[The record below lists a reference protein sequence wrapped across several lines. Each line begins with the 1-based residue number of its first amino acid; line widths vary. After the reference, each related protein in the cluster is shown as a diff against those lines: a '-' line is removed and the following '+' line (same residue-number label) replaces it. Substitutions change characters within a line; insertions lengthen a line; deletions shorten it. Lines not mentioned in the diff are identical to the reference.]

1 MWCEIVGCERW
12 MRSSISPPQRQDAG
26 TDFDSLLLSLSTIR
40 ILRRVGSAMACRAR
54 SREIS
59 AGMPDRNIAEIDEC
73 QYELRKTRCANR

>member
-1 MWCEIVGCERW
+1 
-12 MRSSISPPQRQDAG
+12 
-26 TDFDSLLLSLSTIR
+26 LSTIR